1 MDRKVKTLPK
11 NLNVSIFM
19 NRVRQIETSLSG
31 PLFLT
36 VLPLPSEVLLKVDE
50 LQNLQAEVFKKN
62 YQHLANR
69 NAVRKTIEEML
80 SKQVSYVNAISQGDL
95 AILEESGFDLNKIR
109 QPRTVPTQG
118 KTPTASNTAGGTVTI
133 TCTGIHNQD
142 FVELEID
149 APDGQCLHY
158 SGLYAKFK
166 VSNLP
171 KGVIL
176 KARMR
181 GVNCH
186 GDGEWTDTL
195 SFISYASAQHGD
207 AI

>member
-1 MDRKVKTLPK
+1 MKRKAVSLPR
-11 NLNVSIFM
+11 NLNVSVFIE
-19 NRVRQIETSLSG
+19 RVRQIEASLSG

-36 VLPLPSEVLLKVDE
+36 VVPSPSEVLLKVDE
-50 LQNLQAEVFKKN
+50 LQALQAEVFKRN
-62 YQHLANR
+62 FHSISLR
-69 NAVRKTIEEML
+69 NAVRKAIQEML
-80 SKQVSYVNAISQGDL
+80 GTQVSYVNAISQGDL
-95 AILEESGFDLNKIR
+95 AILEESGFDLNKISE
-109 QPRTVPTQG
+109 PRSVPTKG
-118 KTPTASNTAGGTVTI
+118 MTPTATNNGGSTVTI
-133 TCTGIHNQD
+133 TCKGIRKQD

-181 GVNCH
+181 GVNCN

-195 SFISYASAQHGD
+195 SFIAYASAQHGD